1 MRSLSRST
9 CYQSKLTKHLGVC
22 NVKRRLD
29 AQPAFIVKGIN
40 LDEEAM
46 VAPSRVPLSQLDESV
61 LETVIRKI
69 HSAYGKFEMRMT
81 TCSMMQCFI
90 FSILLLIIQISCQ
103 NFLKRYCSTM
113 C

>member
-22 NVKRRLD
+22 NAKRRLD

-40 LDEEAM
+40 LDEEAI
-46 VAPSRVPLSQLDESV
+46 VAPPHVPLSQLDESV

-69 HSAYGKFEMRMT
+69 HSAYGK
-81 TCSMMQCFI
+81 
-90 FSILLLIIQISCQ
+90 II
-103 NFLKRYCSTM
+103 
-113 C
+113 